1 MERKLIKQGRGG
13 LTIYLPKKW
22 LDRKKLKEGDSIKIL
37 EKETSLLISGELT
50 EKKKIE
56 INITKENKNDLKNVI
71 THVYRKGFDTIK
83 INDID
88 EGLFKEIKKILSEV
102 ILGFEIIEKTSKHC
116 TIENISEPRGEKYNS
131 LLKKIF
137 FIIQETQKQ
146 LLEDA
151 EKKEMNN
158 FDEIKEMRFHQDKLI
173 LLCRRLLIKEKVEI
187 DPLIN
192 WELLTFLMHIEHAY
206 YYLYEYAH
214 KNKIILSN
222 ETTNLIKNLGDYFDL
237 YYNAFYEKDISYIH
251 KLNKLKNEYQFKK
264 CLQLIEKLNGKESVI
279 ASYLR
284 ELFRL
289 IQIGTSPILS
299 ELIEKEI
306 K

>member
-1 MERKLIKQGRGG
+1 
-13 LTIYLPKKW
+13 
-22 LDRKKLKEGDSIKIL
+22 
-37 EKETSLLISGELT
+37 
-50 EKKKIE
+50 
-56 INITKENKNDLKNVI
+56 
-71 THVYRKGFDTIK
+71 
-83 INDID
+83 
-88 EGLFKEIKKILSEV
+88 
-102 ILGFEIIEKTSKHC
+102 
-116 TIENISEPRGEKYNS
+116 
-131 LLKKIF
+131 
-137 FIIQETQKQ
+137 
-146 LLEDA
+146 
-151 EKKEMNN
+151 
-158 FDEIKEMRFHQDKLI
+158 MRHHQDKLI
-173 LLCRRLLIKEKVEI
+173 LLCRRLIIKEKIEI

-214 KNKIILSN
+214 KNKIKFSN
-222 ETTNLIKNLGDYFDL
+222 ETINLIENLGDYFDF
-237 YYNAFYEKDISYIH
+237 YYNAFYKKDISYIH

-264 CLQLIEKLNGKESVI
+264 CLQLIENLKTKEIII